1 MKVPTAMAVPTTT
14 SPAFGCNETVA
25 ALGLTA
31 VGVVGFGSWDETGAA
46 VAMGAVGVVGVPG
59 ELGVVGVPG
68 VVVRGAVVPV
78 AHW

>member
-1 MKVPTAMAVPTTT
+1 MAVPTTS

-46 VAMGAVGVVGVPG
+46 VAVGVVGVPG
-59 ELGVVGVPG
+59 VLGVVSVPG
-68 VVVRGAVVPV
+68 LVVSGIVVPV